1 VSQQQ
6 AKKLKLKPR
15 KRLSPWIEK
24 SCLLLSAN
32 VSYENAARDFEELTG
47 IAIGHS
53 TQQRLVHRTD
63 WEAETATVT
72 VNALSVDGGKARIR
86 TPEKGPS
93 IWLDDKAVSLH
104 GIRCD
109 AWFQDNEALLES
121 VNSQPLA
128 PVVSCIGDG
137 HPGVWKIVAGIKPPE
152 QRREVLDWFHL
163 MENLHKVGGSEQRRI
178 DSEVSSELCASRQRL
193 KQVRLDLWQGRVAGA
208 KAAFDDWIEP
218 PSAVVNFLQ
227 YVEPHQARIP
237 DYQSDQAQGLRIGSG
252 SVESTIKRIG
262 VRIKISG
269 GQWKA
274 ENVGRVLKQRCAYL
288 NRFAA

>member
-1 VSQQQ
+1 MSEQQ
-6 AKKLKLKPR
+6 AKKLQLKPR

-63 WEAETATVT
+63 WAAETVTATVNT
-72 VNALSVDGGKARIR
+72 LSLDGGKARIR
-86 TPEKGPS
+86 TPAKGPS
-93 IWLDDKAVSLH
+93 IWLDYKAVSLH

-109 AWFQDNEALLES
+109 AWFQENEALLES

-128 PVVSCIGDG
+128 AVVSCIGDG
-137 HPGVWKIVAGIKPPE
+137 HPGVWKIVAGIRQPS

-163 MENLHKVGGSEQRRI
+163 MENLHKVSGSE
-178 DSEVSSELCASRQRL
+178 QRL
-193 KQVRLDLWQGRVAGA
+193 KQVRLDLWEGQLEKA

-218 PSAVVNFLQ
+218 PSTVVNFLKYLAQ
-227 YVEPHQARIP
+227 HQERIR
-237 DYQSDQAQGLRIGSG
+237 DYQSDQQQGLCIGSG

-274 ENVGRVLKQRCAYL
+274 ENVGKVLKQRCAYL

>member
-1 VSQQQ
+1 MSEQQ
-6 AKKLKLKPR
+6 AKKLQLKPR

-63 WEAETATVT
+63 YSGETVTATVNT
-72 VNALSVDGGKARIR
+72 LSLDGGKARIR
-86 TPEKGPS
+86 TPAKGPS
-93 IWLDDKAVSLH
+93 IWLDYKAVSLH

-109 AWFQDNEALLES
+109 AWFQENEALLES

-128 PVVSCIGDG
+128 AVVSGKGDG
-137 HPGVWKIVAGIKPPE
+137 HPGVWKIVAGIRQPS

-163 MENLHKVGGSEQRRI
+163 MENLHKVGGSK
-178 DSEVSSELCASRQRL
+178 QRL
-193 KQVRLDLWQGRVAGA
+193 KQVRLDLWEGQLEKA

-218 PSAVVNFLQ
+218 PSTVVNFLKYLAQ
-227 YVEPHQARIP
+227 HQERIP
-237 DYQSDQAQGLRIGSG
+237 DYQSDQQQGLCIGSG

>member
-1 VSQQQ
+1 VSEQQ
-6 AKKLKLKPR
+6 AKKLQLKPR

-63 WEAETATVT
+63 YSGETVTATVNT
-72 VNALSVDGGKARIR
+72 LSLDGGKARIR
-86 TPEKGPS
+86 TPAKGPS
-93 IWLDDKAVSLH
+93 IWLDYKAVSLH

-109 AWFQDNEALLES
+109 AWFQENEALLES

-128 PVVSCIGDG
+128 AVVSCIGDG
-137 HPGVWKIVAGIKPPE
+137 HPGVWKIVAGIRQPS

-163 MENLHKVGGSEQRRI
+163 MENLHKVGGSK
-178 DSEVSSELCASRQRL
+178 QRL
-193 KQVRLDLWQGRVAGA
+193 KQVRLDLWEGQLEKA

-218 PSAVVNFLQ
+218 PSTVVNFLKYLAQ
-227 YVEPHQARIP
+227 HQERIP
-237 DYQSDQAQGLRIGSG
+237 DYQSDQQQGLCIGSG

>member
-1 VSQQQ
+1 MSEQQ
-6 AKKLKLKPR
+6 AKKLQLKPR

-63 WEAETATVT
+63 YSGETVTATVNT
-72 VNALSVDGGKARIR
+72 LSLDGGKARIR
-86 TPEKGPS
+86 TPAKGPS
-93 IWLDDKAVSLH
+93 IWLDYKAVSLH

-109 AWFQDNEALLES
+109 AWFQENEALLES

-128 PVVSCIGDG
+128 AVVSCIGDG
-137 HPGVWKIVAGIKPPE
+137 HPGVWKIVAGIRQPS
-152 QRREVLDWFHL
+152 QRREVLDWFHR
-163 MENLHKVGGSEQRRI
+163 MENLHKVGGSQ
-178 DSEVSSELCASRQRL
+178 QRL
-193 KQVRLDLWQGRVAGA
+193 KQVRLDLWEGQLEKA

-218 PSAVVNFLQ
+218 PSTVVNFLKYLAQ
-227 YVEPHQARIP
+227 HQERIP
-237 DYQSDQAQGLRIGSG
+237 DYQSDQQQGLCIGSG

>member
-1 VSQQQ
+1 MSEQQ
-6 AKKLKLKPR
+6 AKKLQLKPR

-63 WEAETATVT
+63 YSGETVTATVNT
-72 VNALSVDGGKARIR
+72 LSLDGGKARIR
-86 TPEKGPS
+86 TPAKGPS
-93 IWLDDKAVSLH
+93 IWLDYKAVSLH

-109 AWFQDNEALLES
+109 AWFQENEALLES

-128 PVVSCIGDG
+128 AVVSCIGDG
-137 HPGVWKIVAGIKPPE
+137 HPGVWKIVAGIRQPS

-163 MENLHKVGGSEQRRI
+163 MENLHKVGGSK
-178 DSEVSSELCASRQRL
+178 QRL
-193 KQVRLDLWQGRVAGA
+193 KQVRLDLWEGQLEKA

-218 PSAVVNFLQ
+218 PSTVVNFLKYLAQ
-227 YVEPHQARIP
+227 HQERIP
-237 DYQSDQAQGLRIGSG
+237 DYQSDQQQGLCIGSG

>member
-1 VSQQQ
+1 MSEQQ
-6 AKKLKLKPR
+6 AKKLQLKPR

-63 WEAETATVT
+63 YSGETVTATVNT
-72 VNALSVDGGKARIR
+72 LSLDGGKARIR
-86 TPEKGPS
+86 TPAKGPS
-93 IWLDDKAVSLH
+93 IWLDYKAVSLH

-109 AWFQDNEALLES
+109 AWFQENEALLES

-128 PVVSCIGDG
+128 AVVSCIGDG
-137 HPGVWKIVAGIKPPE
+137 HPGVWKIVAGSRQPS

-163 MENLHKVGGSEQRRI
+163 MENLHKVGGSK
-178 DSEVSSELCASRQRL
+178 QRL
-193 KQVRLDLWQGRVAGA
+193 KQVRLDLWEGQLEKA

-218 PSAVVNFLQ
+218 PSTVVNFLKYLAQ
-227 YVEPHQARIP
+227 HQERIP
-237 DYQSDQAQGLRIGSG
+237 DYQSDQQQGLCIGSG

>member
-1 VSQQQ
+1 VSEQQ
-6 AKKLKLKPR
+6 AKKLQLKPR

-47 IAIGHS
+47 IGIGHS

-63 WEAETATVT
+63 WGAETAIVM
-72 VNALSVDGGKARIR
+72 VNTLSLDGGKVRIR

-93 IWLDDKAVSLH
+93 VWRDYKAVTLH

-137 HPGVWKIVAGIKPPE
+137 HPGVWKIVSGIKQPE

-163 MENLHKVGGSEQRRI
+163 MENLHKVGGSEH
-178 DSEVSSELCASRQRL
+178 RL
-193 KQVRLDLWQGRVAGA
+193 KQVRLDLWQGRLASA
-208 KAAFDDWIEP
+208 KAAFDDWEQP

-227 YVEPHQARIP
+227 YLEQHQERIP
-237 DYQSDQAQGLRIGSG
+237 DYQSDQQQGLCIGSG

-288 NRFAA
+288 NRFSA

>member
-1 VSQQQ
+1 MSEQQ
-6 AKKLKLKPR
+6 AKKLQLKPR

-24 SCLLLSAN
+24 SCLLLSAK

-63 WEAETATVT
+63 YSGETVTATVNT
-72 VNALSVDGGKARIR
+72 LSLDGGKARIR
-86 TPEKGPS
+86 TPAKGPS
-93 IWLDDKAVSLH
+93 IWLDYKAVSLH

-109 AWFQDNEALLES
+109 AWFQENEALLES

-128 PVVSCIGDG
+128 AVVSCIGDG
-137 HPGVWKIVAGIKPPE
+137 HPGVWKIVAGIRQPS

-163 MENLHKVGGSEQRRI
+163 MENLHKVGGSQ
-178 DSEVSSELCASRQRL
+178 QRL
-193 KQVRLDLWQGRVAGA
+193 KQVRLDLWEGQLEKA

-218 PSAVVNFLQ
+218 PSTVVNFLKYLAQ
-227 YVEPHQARIP
+227 HQERIP
-237 DYQSDQAQGLRIGSG
+237 DYQSDQQQGLCIGSG

>member
-1 VSQQQ
+1 MSEQQ
-6 AKKLKLKPR
+6 AKKLQLKPR

-53 TQQRLVHRTD
+53 TQQRLVHRAD
-63 WEAETATVT
+63 WAAETATVV
-72 VNALSVDGGKARIR
+72 VNALSLDGGKARIR

-93 IWLDDKAVSLH
+93 VWLDYKAVSLH

-109 AWFQDNEALLES
+109 AWFQENEALLES

-137 HPGVWKIVAGIKPPE
+137 HPGVWKIVTGIRQPE

-163 MENLHKVGGSEQRRI
+163 MENLHKVGGS
-178 DSEVSSELCASRQRL
+178 AQRL
-193 KQVRLDLWQGRVAGA
+193 QQVRLDLWQGRVAAA
-208 KAAFDDWIEP
+208 KAAFDDWEQP
-218 PSAVVNFLQ
+218 PAPVVNFLN
-227 YVEPHQARIP
+227 YVAQHQARIP
-237 DYQSDQAQGLRIGSG
+237 NYTKNA
-252 SVESTIKRIG
+252 
-262 VRIKISG
+262 
-269 GQWKA
+269 
-274 ENVGRVLKQRCAYL
+274 
-288 NRFAA
+288 

>member
-1 VSQQQ
+1 MSEQQ
-6 AKKLKLKPR
+6 AKKLQLKPR

-63 WEAETATVT
+63 YSGETVTATVNT
-72 VNALSVDGGKARIR
+72 LSLDRGKARIR
-86 TPEKGPS
+86 TPAKGPS
-93 IWLDDKAVSLH
+93 IWLDYKAVSLH

-109 AWFQDNEALLES
+109 AWFQENEALLES

-128 PVVSCIGDG
+128 AVVSCIGDG
-137 HPGVWKIVAGIKPPE
+137 HPGVWKIVAGIRQPS

-163 MENLHKVGGSEQRRI
+163 MENLHKVGGSK
-178 DSEVSSELCASRQRL
+178 QRL
-193 KQVRLDLWQGRVAGA
+193 KQVRLDLWEGQLEKA

-218 PSAVVNFLQ
+218 PSTVVNFLKYLAQ
-227 YVEPHQARIP
+227 HQERIP
-237 DYQSDQAQGLRIGSG
+237 DYQSDQQQGLCIGSG

>member
-1 VSQQQ
+1 MSEQQ
-6 AKKLKLKPR
+6 AKKLQLKPR

-53 TQQRLVHRTD
+53 TQQRLVHRAD
-63 WEAETATVT
+63 WAAETATVV
-72 VNALSVDGGKARIR
+72 VNALSLDGGKARIR

-93 IWLDDKAVSLH
+93 VWLDYKAVSLH

-109 AWFQDNEALLES
+109 AWFQENEALLES

-128 PVVSCIGDG
+128 PVV
-137 HPGVWKIVAGIKPPE
+137 
-152 QRREVLDWFHL
+152 
-163 MENLHKVGGSEQRRI
+163 
-178 DSEVSSELCASRQRL
+178 
-193 KQVRLDLWQGRVAGA
+193 
-208 KAAFDDWIEP
+208 
-218 PSAVVNFLQ
+218 NFLN
-227 YVEPHQARIP
+227 YVAQHQARIP
-237 DYQSDQAQGLRIGSG
+237 NYQSDQQQGLCIGSG
-252 SVESTIKRIG
+252 AVESTIKRIG

-269 GQWKA
+269 AQWKS

>member
-1 VSQQQ
+1 MSEQQ
-6 AKKLKLKPR
+6 AKKLQLKPR

-63 WEAETATVT
+63 YSGETVTATVNT
-72 VNALSVDGGKARIR
+72 LSLDGGKARIR
-86 TPEKGPS
+86 TPAKGPS
-93 IWLDDKAVSLH
+93 IWLDYQAVSLH

-109 AWFQDNEALLES
+109 AWFQENEALLES

-128 PVVSCIGDG
+128 AVVSCIGDG
-137 HPGVWKIVAGIKPPE
+137 HPGVWKIVAGIRQPS

-163 MENLHKVGGSEQRRI
+163 MENLHKVGGSK
-178 DSEVSSELCASRQRL
+178 QRL
-193 KQVRLDLWQGRVAGA
+193 KQVRLDLWEGQLEKA

-218 PSAVVNFLQ
+218 PSTVVNFLKYLAQ
-227 YVEPHQARIP
+227 HQERIP
-237 DYQSDQAQGLRIGSG
+237 DYQSDQQQGRCIGSG

>member
-1 VSQQQ
+1 MSEQQ
-6 AKKLKLKPR
+6 AKKLQLKPR

-47 IAIGHS
+47 MAIGHS

-63 WEAETATVT
+63 YSGETVTATVNT
-72 VNALSVDGGKARIR
+72 LSLDGGKARIR
-86 TPEKGPS
+86 TPAKGPS
-93 IWLDDKAVSLH
+93 IWLDYKAVSLH

-109 AWFQDNEALLES
+109 AWFQENEALLES

-128 PVVSCIGDG
+128 AVVSCIGDG
-137 HPGVWKIVAGIKPPE
+137 HPGVWKIVAGIRQPS

-163 MENLHKVGGSEQRRI
+163 MENLHKVGGSQ
-178 DSEVSSELCASRQRL
+178 QRL
-193 KQVRLDLWQGRVAGA
+193 KQVRLDLWEGQLEKA

-218 PSAVVNFLQ
+218 PSTVVNFLKYLAQ
-227 YVEPHQARIP
+227 HQERIP
-237 DYQSDQAQGLRIGSG
+237 DYQSDQQQGLCIGSG

>member
-1 VSQQQ
+1 MSEQQ
-6 AKKLKLKPR
+6 AKKLQLKPR

-53 TQQRLVHRTD
+53 TQQRLVHRAD
-63 WEAETATVT
+63 WAAETATVV
-72 VNALSVDGGKARIR
+72 VNALSLDGGKARIR

-93 IWLDDKAVSLH
+93 VWLDYKAVSLH

-109 AWFQDNEALLES
+109 AWFQENEALLES

-128 PVVSCIGDG
+128 PVVSCLGDG
-137 HPGVWKIVAGIKPPE
+137 HPGVWKIVTGIRQPE

-163 MENLHKVGGSEQRRI
+163 MENLHKVGGS
-178 DSEVSSELCASRQRL
+178 AQRL
-193 KQVRLDLWQGRVAGA
+193 QQVRLDLWQGRVAAA
-208 KAAFDDWIEP
+208 KAAFDDWEQP
-218 PSAVVNFLQ
+218 PAPVVNFLN
-227 YVEPHQARIP
+227 YVAQHQARIP
-237 DYQSDQAQGLRIGSG
+237 NYQSDQQQGWCIGSG
-252 SVESTIKRIG
+252 AVESTIKRIG

-269 GQWKA
+269 AQWKS

>member
-1 VSQQQ
+1 MSQQQ
-6 AKKLKLKPR
+6 AKKLQLKPR

-63 WEAETATVT
+63 YSGETVTATVNT
-72 VNALSVDGGKARIR
+72 LSLDGGKARIR
-86 TPEKGPS
+86 TPAKGPS
-93 IWLDDKAVSLH
+93 IWLDYKAVSLH

-109 AWFQDNEALLES
+109 AWFQENEALLES

-128 PVVSCIGDG
+128 AVVSCIGDG
-137 HPGVWKIVAGIKPPE
+137 HPGVWKIVAGIRQPS

-163 MENLHKVGGSEQRRI
+163 MENLHKVGGSQ
-178 DSEVSSELCASRQRL
+178 QRL
-193 KQVRLDLWQGRVAGA
+193 KQVRLDLWEGQLEKA

-218 PSAVVNFLQ
+218 PATVVNFLKYLAQ
-227 YVEPHQARIP
+227 HQERIP
-237 DYQSDQAQGLRIGSG
+237 DYQSDQQQGLCIGSG

>member
-1 VSQQQ
+1 MSEQQ
-6 AKKLKLKPR
+6 AKKLQLKPR

-47 IAIGHS
+47 IAIGRS

-63 WEAETATVT
+63 WAAETVTATVNT
-72 VNALSVDGGKARIR
+72 LSLDGGKARIR
-86 TPEKGPS
+86 TPAKGPS
-93 IWLDDKAVSLH
+93 IWLDYKAVSLH

-109 AWFQDNEALLES
+109 AWFQENEALLES

-128 PVVSCIGDG
+128 AVVSCIGDG
-137 HPGVWKIVAGIKPPE
+137 HPGVWKIVAGIRQPS

-163 MENLHKVGGSEQRRI
+163 MENLHKVSGSE
-178 DSEVSSELCASRQRL
+178 QRL
-193 KQVRLDLWQGRVAGA
+193 KQVRLDLWEGQLEKA

-218 PSAVVNFLQ
+218 PSTVVNFLKYLAQ
-227 YVEPHQARIP
+227 HQERIR
-237 DYQSDQAQGLRIGSG
+237 DYQSDQQQGLCIGSG